1 MRHLLAVNARVQG
14 GVLQVSFGFS
24 RKRYRTATVQRLAD
38 CFKAA
43 LKELLDHCATDV
55 HGLTPSDV
63 PLSKLSQAELDALAL
78 DWRKVEDIYPLSPM
92 QQGMLFHALHD
103 DGTGLYANPLTAE
116 VHGLEPER
124 LRAAW
129 QAVTDRHD
137 VLRTGFLWRELSGSP
152 QQVVYRHAEMRFVE
166 EDWHARAAGAA
177 PAALDDAL
185 SALARRERAEGF
197 DLSRP
202 PLQRLRLIK
211 LDHNRHW
218 LIWTHHHILMDGWS
232 SARFMAEVML
242 LLEQGALPAQRL
254 HYRDYIAWLQQRDH
268 DAASAFW
275 RNALA
280 ELDEPGLLTSGGT
293 GDVAGHGSL
302 TMAVDPDLSASLQ
315 QFATRE
321 RVTLNTVV
329 QAAWAQLLRRHTGQD
344 TVCFGVTVSD
354 RPAGLAG
361 AEEMIGLFINTL
373 PVVDHAHPQQKIGA
387 WLRELQE
394 RNLALREHGWKP
406 LADIQRLAGRAG
418 RPLFD
423 NILVFENYPVDQVLR
438 TKHGQLSASRTQ
450 ILETSNYPLFVSV
463 GLDGQLRLV
472 FNFQRQHFDEKQIRR
487 LQAAFVQLL
496 ATISRD
502 AGQTVAGL
510 VADDAGDLAMLARAN
525 DTARAIAFASLV
537 AQFEAQ
543 AARRG
548 DAIAL
553 IHGDE
558 TISYGELNARANRLA
573 SRLRTHGIGTDV
585 VVGLALER

>member
-1 MRHLLAVNARVQG
+1 
-14 GVLQVSFGFS
+14 
-24 RKRYRTATVQRLAD
+24 
-38 CFKAA
+38 
-43 LKELLDHCATDV
+43 
-55 HGLTPSDV
+55 
-63 PLSKLSQAELDALAL
+63 
-78 DWRKVEDIYPLSPM
+78 
-92 QQGMLFHALHD
+92 
-103 DGTGLYANPLTAE
+103 
-116 VHGLEPER
+116 
-124 LRAAW
+124 
-129 QAVTDRHD
+129 
-137 VLRTGFLWRELSGSP
+137 
-152 QQVVYRHAEMRFVE
+152 
-166 EDWHARAAGAA
+166 
-177 PAALDDAL
+177 
-185 SALARRERAEGF
+185 
-197 DLSRP
+197 
-202 PLQRLRLIK
+202 
-211 LDHNRHW
+211 
-218 LIWTHHHILMDGWS
+218 
-232 SARFMAEVML
+232 
-242 LLEQGALPAQRL
+242 
-254 HYRDYIAWLQQRDH
+254 
-268 DAASAFW
+268 
-275 RNALA
+275 
-280 ELDEPGLLTSGGT
+280 
-293 GDVAGHGSL
+293 
-302 TMAVDPDLSASLQ
+302 
-315 QFATRE
+315 
-321 RVTLNTVV
+321 
-329 QAAWAQLLRRHTGQD
+329 
-344 TVCFGVTVSD
+344 
-354 RPAGLAG
+354 
-361 AEEMIGLFINTL
+361 MIGLFINTL

-585 VVGLALER
+585 VVGLALERSITTMVALLAVLKAGGAYLPLDPDYPAERLAHMLGDSGAKLLLTQAALLDRFAPALRTSGAEAWLLDTESGDGDDANLDLEIHPESLAYVIYTSGSTGIPKGVACTRGALAARLAWMQAEYALAPGETLLQKTPFSFDVSVWEFFWPLLAGARLVMARPEGHKDPAYLVEVIRRERITTLHFVPSMLQIFVEYAEAGSCTSVKRVMCSGEALPPVLAARLLERLEGTELHNLYGPTEAAV